1 MQNIP
6 WIEPVR
12 ITIVR
17 SKRSPSKK
25 QILSMHYGTMDQN
38 EVAES
43 YRRRYAL
50 SKLSITS
57 PEIMKRF
64 KGLNKGKPP
73 RGRMKRFNFVMIGTS
88 IEPRKHTLK
97 AIKPTIPFSKDYH
110 MAP

>member
-1 MQNIP
+1 
-6 WIEPVR
+6 
-12 ITIVR
+12 
-17 SKRSPSKK
+17 
-25 QILSMHYGTMDQN
+25 
-38 EVAES
+38 
-43 YRRRYAL
+43 
-50 SKLSITS
+50 
-57 PEIMKRF
+57 MKRF